1 MLNYSRRQ
9 KFSKTKIKKLKRN
22 LQYELQD
29 KIWMER
35 HQLQK
40 DIKLFQKAEEKQ
52 AYILELSKRT
62 DQLRII
68 RIEAE
73 L

>member
-1 MLNYSRRQ
+1 
-9 KFSKTKIKKLKRN
+9 
-22 LQYELQD
+22 
-29 KIWMER
+29 MER
-35 HQLQK
+35 HQLQM

>member
-1 MLNYSRRQ
+1 
-9 KFSKTKIKKLKRN
+9 
-22 LQYELQD
+22 
-29 KIWMER
+29 MER